1 MVNSVFHAHVG
12 ALPVFLHR
20 ILHTGVITQ
29 RTEKEPEIPTWPGSH
44 KFQSPRL
51 YLQKPQVIL
60 TLTFE
65 FEFSEM
71 KHSFPF

>member
-1 MVNSVFHAHVG
+1 MVIYVRQAHVG
-12 ALPVFLHR
+12 ALPIFLHH
-20 ILHTGVITQ
+20 ILNTGVTMQ
-29 RTEKEPEIPTWPGSH
+29 RAEKESVIPTHPASG